1 MGLISR
7 VSSRTYR
14 TKNQLKSIKMKLM
27 KSVQLIAL
35 FACAATV
42 FAQQEDDVEE
52 VAEEVVDID
61 EAPEDLRVE
70 VDEKKELEDSTGV
83 VDPADYPGRVIHR
96 KKIVTTNPAANV
108 PLEFEY
114 TIWNLGNT
122 DVVDVELNDRFE
134 AGDWSETMDV
144 KINVAKIAAGS
155 KHTELRTM
163 TPTQEKKVK
172 LSGAKLTYKSV
183 TSETDSTLVQYQ
195 SEGAS
200 EGLVKIASNAF
211 YKRHIQSHVFDWIC
225 FLALAVPSTVPS
237 YMAGQ
242 STITKYGKAKTA

>member
-1 MGLISR
+1 
-7 VSSRTYR
+7 
-14 TKNQLKSIKMKLM
+14 MKLM

-42 FAQQEDDVEE
+42 FAQEDVDAEE

-96 KKIVTTNPAANV
+96 KKIITANPAANV

-122 DVVDVELNDRFE
+122 DVVDIELNDRFE
-134 AGDWSETMDV
+134 AGDWSEVMDV
-144 KINVAKIAAGS
+144 KIQVAKIAAGA
-155 KHTELRTM
+155 KHTELRTV
-163 TPTQEKKVK
+163 TPTKEKKVK

-200 EGLVKIASNAF
+200 QGAVKIASHAF

-225 FLALAVPSTVPS
+225 FLALAVPSTVLP

>member
-1 MGLISR
+1 
-7 VSSRTYR
+7 
-14 TKNQLKSIKMKLM
+14 MKLV

-42 FAQQEDDVEE
+42 FAQEDDVDAVDEE
-52 VAEEVVDID
+52 VID
-61 EAPEDLRVE
+61 VEAPDDIRVE
-70 VDEKKELEDSTGV
+70 VDEKKELEDATGV

-96 KKIVTTNPAANV
+96 KKIVTSNPAANV

-122 DVVDVELNDRFE
+122 DVVDIELNDKFE
-134 AGDWSETMDV
+134 AGDWSETVDV

-155 KHTELRTM
+155 KHTEKRTV
-163 TPTQEKKVK
+163 TPTKEKKVK

-200 EGLVKIASNAF
+200 QGVVKIASNAY
-211 YKRHIQSHVFDWIC
+211 YKRHIQSHIFDWIC
-225 FLALAVPSTVPS
+225 FLALAVPSTVLP

-242 STITKYGKAKTA
+242 STMTKYGKAKTA